1 MLHSKSFGA
10 GIEVELWSYAFWQDA
25 VIDLYFLLDLL
36 LQFRTAFW
44 AKDGMLVT
52 DLARI
57 RSHYLRTRTLCLC
70 FSVSLSVSVSV
81 SVSLSL
87 CRCRF
92 VSLFLSVCLSLSV
105 SLCVS
110 LCVSL

>member
-81 SVSLSL
+81 SLCLSL
-87 CRCRF
+87 C
-92 VSLFLSVCLSLSV
+92 LSVSLSV

-110 LCVSL
+110 LSLTQVVVEQEGGF

>member
-10 GIEVELWSYAFWQDA
+10 EIEVELWSYAFWQDA

-81 SVSLSL
+81 SLCLSL
-87 CRCRF
+87 C
-92 VSLFLSVCLSLSV
+92 LSVSLSV

-110 LCVSL
+110 LSLTQVVVEQEGGF